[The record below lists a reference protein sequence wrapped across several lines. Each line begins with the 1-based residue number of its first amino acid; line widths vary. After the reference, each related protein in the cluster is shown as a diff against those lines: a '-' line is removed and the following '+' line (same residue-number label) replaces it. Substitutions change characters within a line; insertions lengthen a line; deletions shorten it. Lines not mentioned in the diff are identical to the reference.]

1 MKEPYLRLIDIVKT
15 FGNLVAVNGVSL
27 DVEEGEFVCILG
39 PSGCGKTT
47 LLRIIAGLEEQDS
60 GQIIQGGRDV
70 SRLPPRYRDF
80 GIVFQSYALFPNMT
94 AAQNIAYGLETRKWP
109 RERIE
114 ARVKELLELVGLPDV
129 GHKYPAQL
137 SGGQQQ
143 RIALARA
150 LAPSPGLLLLDEPLS
165 ALDARVRVSLRREIK
180 HLQRR
185 IGVTTIFVTHDQ
197 EEALFMGDRLAVL
210 LAGRLEQEGTPE
222 AVYGNPASRSLAEFL
237 GHAEFIPGTVT
248 QAGVETE
255 LGMLAQ
261 RVDLPPGS
269 SVEVGFRADDVS
281 MEADEEGE
289 AVVLARIFRGGTSLF
304 RVQLPSGRIVHTM
317 QPHTLTLQ
325 PGCRVRLW
333 LEPNHPLP
341 CYAGGKALPVLEF
354 APPAQAAP
362 QWERSGPASAPHS
375 SPAPKGIEQ
384 LGRHRR

>member
-1 MKEPYLRLIDIVKT
+1 MTAAAVQCLALSKSFGKTEALR
-15 FGNLVAVNGVSL
+15 GVDLSICQ
-27 DVEEGEFVCILG
+27 GEILAILG

-47 LLRIIAGLEEQDS
+47 LLRLIAGFEVPD
-60 GQIIQGGRDV
+60 QGEIRINGLQVAGRGAFT
-70 SRLPPRYRDF
+70 PPERRRV
-80 GIVFQSYALFPNMT
+80 GMVFQSHALFPHLT
-94 AAQNIAYGLETRKWP
+94 VEQNVAFGIKEPEDR
-109 RERIE
+109 E
-114 ARVKELLELVGLPDV
+114 ARVRHFLQLIGLEKLRGR
-129 GHKYPAQL
+129 YPHEL
-137 SGGQQQ
+137 SGGESQ
-143 RIALARA
+143 RVALARA
-150 LAPSPGLLLLDEPLS
+150 LAAQPVVVLLDEPFS
-165 ALDARVRVSLRREIK
+165 NLDAELRVRMREEVRLILK
-180 HLQRR
+180 QTN
-185 IGVTTIFVTHDQ
+185 TTALFVTHDQ

>member
-197 EEALFMGDRLAVL
+197 EEALVMADRIVVMNQ
-210 LAGRLEQEGTPE
+210 GRIQQVGTPE
-222 AVYGNPASRSLAEFL
+222 EIYRHPANPFVADFVGVMNFLRGVSKGRDLVECAGTTFRTAEPHDIPYGEPIIAAIRPEDLRVHQGPNPAMYENQIQARVTDVEFL
-237 GHAEFIPGTVT
+237 GSYYRLTTSINASEN
-248 QAGVETE
+248 
-255 LGMLAQ
+255 
-261 RVDLPPGS
+261 
-269 SVEVGFRADDVS
+269 
-281 MEADEEGE
+281 
-289 AVVLARIFRGGTSLF
+289 TSLVVEISTNLWRDLGIREGSLLEMWVPPDF
-304 RVQLPSGRIVHTM
+304 VRV
-317 QPHTLTLQ
+317 
-325 PGCRVRLW
+325 
-333 LEPNHPLP
+333 
-341 CYAGGKALPVLEF
+341 Y
-354 APPAQAAP
+354 PA
-362 QWERSGPASAPHS
+362 
-375 SPAPKGIEQ
+375 
-384 LGRHRR
+384 